1 MKWIRSHRFG
11 LILVAGTLVAASC
24 THAIAEET
32 LADEVQSYLNAH
44 SQETVDA
51 SWVRAF
57 HSRAADAMNENGSI
71 SDEASY
77 ANDKLLDFSFEKK
90 KHFEENRSD
99 PLTEGDKLEVAHWYL
114 LYAKN
119 GWAFPS
125 RISTYLTKS
134 NYDVYMESN

>member
-1 MKWIRSHRFG
+1 MKWIRIHCFG
-11 LILVAGTLVAASC
+11 LIVVVGALVAASC
-24 THAIAEET
+24 THAIAEEMLT
-32 LADEVQSYLNAH
+32 VEVQSYLKAH
-44 SQETVDA
+44 SQESVDE

-57 HSRAADAMNENGSI
+57 HSRAADAMNENESI

-77 ANDKLLDFSFEKK
+77 ANDKLLDFFFDKK

-99 PLTEGDKLEVAHWYL
+99 PLTASDKLEVARWYL